1 MDEPVD
7 NPESQ
12 IFVEGPDYFTEDDWE
27 AIEAAEREA
36 LDYLHEA
43 EKSL

>member
-1 MDEPVD
+1 MNEPVD

-12 IFVEGPDYFTEDDWE
+12 ITVEGPSYCEEDDWE